1 LRLVVAD
8 TGPINYLILI
18 GCVDL
23 LPSLFETVLLPVA
36 VAAEL
41 KAADAPTKVQVWIAK
56 PPSWAEI
63 RNDPPAFDPLLESL
77 DAGEKAAIALARI
90 GQADLLLMDERDG
103 VKIARKQGLRVTGT
117 LGVLDLAA
125 ERGLVDFAE
134 AVQQL
139 QRTTFHRPEAL
150 LQTLLRKHS
159 GRGETTTS

>member
-18 GCVDL
+18 GCVEL
-23 LPSLFETVLLPVA
+23 LPSLFETVLLPAA

-41 KAADAPTKVQVWIAK
+41 KAADAPTKVQEWIAR

-90 GQADLLLMDERDG
+90 WQADLLLMDERDG
-103 VKIARKQGLRVTGT
+103 VKVARKKGLRVTGT

-139 QRTTFHRPEAL
+139 QRTSFHRPEAL
-150 LQTLLRKHS
+150 LQTLLQKHS
-159 GRGETTTS
+159 GRG